1 MLVTAALAA
10 LCLPALVPDPEDLVG
25 TWRVDL
31 RVFPDSVPYYKQL
44 DIRTALGIR
53 LTGTFYDSELEQT
66 IVTPHWNGLS
76 FSFVTHDASTEY
88 RSTGVL
94 RDGRI
99 SGMTHAIERDSLVP
113 WRAIKLYDDPK
124 LTSEQAMEDVVL
136 FRHAL
141 ETIHPGIYRYTS
153 KPKLDAEFDLL
164 GIAYANGVQQT
175 VFYRD
180 IALLV
185 AAIGCGHTRAEA
197 PESLTTYRQSTP
209 THLPFTFRIIDNRMI
224 IDDVR
229 EDITELRRGDEI
241 TSING
246 IAVEFL
252 IKMIAPT
259 MQVDGNVDSIRTTR
273 LDTAYEYAD
282 TGLEHFLPLSVG
294 WRDDFQLEVVDENN
308 ISRKE
313 LVNAI
318 TLTQWEQTFAGEP
331 ANFADSISLELFNET
346 AVLTIDSFINYRNT
360 VNAAETLKPYFQSI
374 TVAGI
379 THLVIDLRNN
389 GGGSGD
395 AVWAL
400 ASYLI
405 EEPLTFRA
413 PLVKNYRFD
422 DALKANM
429 TTWDPA
435 AMSMPD
441 NAFIKLDNG
450 MYELK
455 PEVTGGVQ
463 TLSPHQNRYRGPLTI
478 LTGPYNASGTTML
491 VATLDEQLGDR
502 LKLIGEPTAGNAQG
516 PTAGTLFFLTL
527 PNSGIRVNIPALLER
542 TPLNKPIT
550 SVGVVPDI
558 MIKPTIDDFRAGR
571 DPVLERA
578 VREW

>member
-1 MLVTAALAA
+1 
-10 LCLPALVPDPEDLVG
+10 
-25 TWRVDL
+25 
-31 RVFPDSVPYYKQL
+31 
-44 DIRTALGIR
+44 
-53 LTGTFYDSELEQT
+53 
-66 IVTPHWNGLS
+66 
-76 FSFVTHDASTEY
+76 
-88 RSTGVL
+88 
-94 RDGRI
+94 
-99 SGMTHAIERDSLVP
+99 
-113 WRAIKLYDDPK
+113 
-124 LTSEQAMEDVVL
+124 
-136 FRHAL
+136 
-141 ETIHPGIYRYTS
+141 
-153 KPKLDAEFDLL
+153 
-164 GIAYANGVQQT
+164 
-175 VFYRD
+175 
-180 IALLV
+180 
-185 AAIGCGHTRAEA
+185 
-197 PESLTTYRQSTP
+197 
-209 THLPFTFRIIDNRMI
+209 MI

-413 PLVKNYRFD
+413 P
-422 DALKANM
+422 
-429 TTWDPA
+429 
-435 AMSMPD
+435 S
-441 NAFIKLDNG
+441 
-450 MYELK
+450 
-455 PEVTGGVQ
+455 
-463 TLSPHQNRYRGPLTI
+463 
-478 LTGPYNASGTTML
+478 
-491 VATLDEQLGDR
+491 
-502 LKLIGEPTAGNAQG
+502 
-516 PTAGTLFFLTL
+516 
-527 PNSGIRVNIPALLER
+527 
-542 TPLNKPIT
+542 
-550 SVGVVPDI
+550 
-558 MIKPTIDDFRAGR
+558 
-571 DPVLERA
+571 
-578 VREW
+578 